1 VVQRLAELINAAV
14 RDPAMKEYLGRL
26 YASPYP
32 GDPESLRQLV
42 QRDTLRWGEMIKAAG
57 IEPE

>member
-1 VVQRLAELINAAV
+1 
-14 RDPAMKEYLGRL
+14 MKEYLTKL

-32 GDPESLRQLV
+32 GDPESLRALV
-42 QRDTLRWGEMIKAAG
+42 QRDTVRWGEMIKAAG